1 MTREIKL
8 TLNDLELLPHFRKYG
23 VDHYVAACPQC
34 GGDPSPE
41 KIRKHDNSPPD
52 RFCIWYMDGGQKA
65 RFWCR
70 RCGFQ
75 GFTSEN
81 GGYYQLDPERA
92 LTLEKNRIEREKI
105 AEIERQNEAAQKKR
119 ILAELNSSQL
129 HLKYHQALN
138 GHTGIVQEW
147 YGLTNDSVDIWQ
159 IGYCEVCPLA
169 KYSDSLTIPYFWKD
183 QIINI
188 RHRLLQ
194 PNGEGKYRPHAAGLG
209 NAIFNANLLL
219 AEDWIVIAE
228 GEFKPIFLNQ
238 KGFPAIGIPGVA
250 AFQPDWVRLFKKVK
264 QVHICLD
271 PGQDGYAWQIGRLL
285 TKVVPEV
292 RVCTLMDEPDYLFT
306 RWGATVGD
314 FAKILEQGRLV
325 T

>member
-1 MTREIKL
+1 MQNIEL
-8 TLNDLELLPHFRKYG
+8 TLNDLELLPYFRKFG

-41 KIRKHDNSPPD
+41 KIRKRDNSPPD
-52 RFCIWYMDGGQKA
+52 RFCIWYMDAGQKA

-75 GFTSEN
+75 GFTGEN
-81 GGYYQLDPERA
+81 GGLYQIDPQRVSMLAEMR
-92 LTLEKNRIEREKI
+92 LEREKI
-105 AEIERQNEAAQKKR
+105 AETERQNEAARKKT
-119 ILAELNSSQL
+119 ILQQLNESGL
-129 HLKYHQALN
+129 HKKYHQALN
-138 GHTGIVQEW
+138 GHTDLVHEW
-147 YGLTNDSVDIWQ
+147 YGLSDDSIEIWE
-159 IGYCEVCPLA
+159 IGYCSTCPLA
-169 KYSDSLTIPYFWKD
+169 CYSDSLTIPYFWKD

-188 RHRLLQ
+188 RHRLLN
-194 PNGEGKYRPHAAGLG
+194 PNGEGKYRPHAKGLG

-219 AEDWIVIAE
+219 AEDWIVLCE

-250 AFQPDWVRLFKKVK
+250 SFDPSWVRLFGKVK

-271 PGQDGYAWQIGRLL
+271 PGQDGHAWQIGRLL
-285 TKVVPEV
+285 AEVVREV

-306 RWGATVGD
+306 KWGSTVGD
-314 FAKILEQGRLV
+314 FAKVLEQGRLV